1 MYKILVVGYGS
12 NPGGIERFIT
22 NYCSQFDNKKV
33 QVDILGNDP
42 EPLAFE
48 DKIKA
53 WGGKI
58 YILNMPTIKKNPVKH
73 FTRLEN
79 VTKKIFPNYD
89 CIWFNTLDLK
99 NIELIKKARKLQV
112 PKIIIHSHNSK
123 WSNKVSVIDNIRHE
137 INKKRIIKY
146 GTDFWA
152 CSESAKEWLF
162 PPTLYSKVKI
172 INNAIDVKN
181 FEFDFNARKV
191 IRNKHNLNDSLVLGN
206 VGRLTQQKNQ
216 VFSLKIIQKLSK
228 KIPNLKLILLGQGE
242 DEALLRKKVKELKI
256 EKNVIF
262 AGVQKNIN
270 DWYSAFDLLLLT
282 SLYEGLPLTAV
293 EAQANGV
300 TMVANKTVIPDQV
313 IINNNLKLLSL
324 EDDPEIWANKILDL
338 YLNNK
343 LKREDNRKIED
354 NLKKSGFD
362 IKLEAGK
369 VQQLI
374 MGNH

>member
-48 DKIKA
+48 NKIKA

-73 FTRLEN
+73 FTRLKT
-79 VTKKIFPNYD
+79 VTKKLFPNYD
-89 CIWFNTLDLK
+89 CVWFNTLDLK
-99 NIELIKKARKLQV
+99 NIELIKLARKLQV

-123 WSNKVSVIDNIRHE
+123 WSNKVSLIDNIRHE
-137 INKKRIIKY
+137 VNKKRIVKY

-152 CSESAKEWLF
+152 CSESAKKWLF
-162 PPTLYSKVKI
+162 PPKLYTKVKI
-172 INNAIDVKN
+172 INNAINVKD
-181 FEFDFNARKV
+181 FEFDLNARKK
-191 IRNKHNLNDSLVLGN
+191 IRDKYNLNDSLVLGN

-216 VFSLKIIQKLSK
+216 IFSLKIFQKLLEQV
-228 KIPNLKLILLGQGE
+228 PNSKLILLGQGE
-242 DEALLRKKVKELKI
+242 DEKILRKKAKELKI

-262 AGVQKNIN
+262 MGVQKNVN

-300 TMVANKTVIPDQV
+300 TIVANKTVIPERS
-313 IINNNLKLLSL
+313 IINTNLKLLSL
-324 EDDPEIWANKILDL
+324 KDDPEVWANEILSL
-338 YLNNK
+338 YLHK
-343 LKREDNRKIED
+343 RLKREDNKKIES
-354 NLKKSGFD
+354 NFKKSGFN
-362 IKLEAGK
+362 IRLESSK
-369 VQQLI
+369 VQQSI
-374 MGNH
+374 IGNH

>member
-1 MYKILVVGYGS
+1 M
-12 NPGGIERFIT
+12 
-22 NYCSQFDNKKV
+22 
-33 QVDILGNDP
+33 
-42 EPLAFE
+42 
-48 DKIKA
+48 
-53 WGGKI
+53 
-58 YILNMPTIKKNPVKH
+58 
-73 FTRLEN
+73 
-79 VTKKIFPNYD
+79 
-89 CIWFNTLDLK
+89 
-99 NIELIKKARKLQV
+99 
-112 PKIIIHSHNSK
+112 
-123 WSNKVSVIDNIRHE
+123 
-137 INKKRIIKY
+137 
-146 GTDFWA
+146 
-152 CSESAKEWLF
+152 
-162 PPTLYSKVKI
+162 
-172 INNAIDVKN
+172 
-181 FEFDFNARKV
+181 
-191 IRNKHNLNDSLVLGN
+191 VLGN

-300 TMVANKTVIPDQV
+300 TMVANKTVIPDQA

-354 NLKKSGFD
+354 NFKKSGFD

>member
-1 MYKILVVGYGS
+1 MYKILVVGYS
-12 NPGGIERFIT
+12 NNPGGIERFIT

-33 QVDILGNDP
+33 QVDILGNAP

-58 YILNMPTIKKNPVKH
+58 YVLNMPTIKKNPVNH
-73 FTRLEN
+73 FVRLKAI
-79 VTKKIFPNYD
+79 TKKIFPNYD
-89 CIWFNTLDLK
+89 CVWFNTLDLK
-99 NIELIKKARKLQV
+99 NIELIKMAKKLQV
-112 PKIIIHSHNSK
+112 PRIIIHSHNSK
-123 WSNKVSVIDNIRHE
+123 WSNKTNVIDNTRHK
-137 INKKRIIKY
+137 INKRRIIKY

-162 PPTLYSKVKI
+162 PPELYSKVKI
-172 INNAIDVKN
+172 INNAIDVKK

-191 IRNKHNLNDSLVLGN
+191 IRNKYNMSDSLVLGN

-216 VFSLKIIQKLSK
+216 IFSLEIFQKLLKKVPSSK
-228 KIPNLKLILLGQGE
+228 LVLLGQGE
-242 DEALLRKKVKELKI
+242 DEELLREKVKELKI

-270 DWYSAFDLLLLT
+270 DWYSTFDLLLLT
-282 SLYEGLPLTAV
+282 SLYEGLPLTII
-293 EAQANGV
+293 EAQANGINI
-300 TMVANKTVIPDQV
+300 VANKTVIPTQA

-324 EDDPEIWANKILDL
+324 KDDPEVWANEILGL
-338 YLNNK
+338 YLDKK
-343 LKREDNRKIED
+343 LKRENKGKIES
-354 NLKKSGFD
+354 NFKKSGFD
-362 IKLEAGK
+362 IRLESDK

-374 MGNH
+374 IGNH